1 MKQLLRITKS
11 YGKSDADGYTD
22 EVIITSQKELEEAIE
37 DNIRDEEPWETIKF
51 GEEGWT
57 SASLS
62 GGDWDEPTVVNF
74 QLLNIATAIAELEKK
89 KVNIDREIKEYKL
102 LIEIWKGG

>member
-1 MKQLLRITKS
+1 MKQLLRITKA

-22 EVIITSQKELEEAIE
+22 EVIIASQKELEEAIE
-37 DNIRDEEPWETIKF
+37 ENTWSEEPWKTLKF
-51 GEEGWT
+51 GEEGCT

-74 QLLNIATAIAELEKK
+74 QLLNIATAIAELEKQ

-102 LIEIWKGG
+102 LIEI

>member
-1 MKQLLRITKS
+1 MKQLLRITKA

-22 EVIITSQKELEEAIE
+22 EVIIASQKELEEAIE
-37 DNIRDEEPWETIKF
+37 ENTWSEEPWETIKF

-74 QLLNIATAIAELEKK
+74 QLLNIATAIAELEKQ

-102 LIEIWKGG
+102 LIEI

>member
-11 YGKSDADGYTD
+11 YAGIHDDKDAK
-22 EVIITSQKELEEAIE
+22 EVIISSQKELDEAIE
-37 DNIRDEEPWETIKF
+37 ENTWDEKPWETIKF
-51 GEEGWT
+51 GEEGCT
-57 SASLS
+57 SADLS
-62 GGDWDEPTVVNF
+62 GGGWDEPTGVDF

-102 LIEIWKGG
+102 LIEI

>member
-62 GGDWDEPTVVNF
+62 GADWDEPTVVNF

-102 LIEIWKGG
+102 LIEI

>member
-1 MKQLLRITKS
+1 MKQLLRITRS

-37 DNIRDEEPWETIKF
+37 DSTWDEEPWETIKF
-51 GEEGWT
+51 GEEGLT

-74 QLLNIATAIAELEKK
+74 QLLNIDTAIAQLEEQKA
-89 KVNIDREIKEYKL
+89 NIDNKIKKYKL
-102 LIEIWKGG
+102 LIEI

>member
-102 LIEIWKGG
+102 LIEI

>member
-1 MKQLLRITKS
+1 MKQLLRITKT

-22 EVIITSQKELEEAIE
+22 EVIIASQKELEEAIE
-37 DNIRDEEPWETIKF
+37 ENTWSEEPWGTLKF
-51 GEEGWT
+51 GEEGCT
-57 SASLS
+57 STDLS
-62 GGDWDEPTVVNF
+62 GGGLDEPTGVYF

-102 LIEIWKGG
+102 LEVSDD